1 MYEESFPKFIIK
13 LNQRKNL
20 SPWIT
25 KGIKKSSKRKQKL
38 YEKFLKKR
46 NAFNETAYKTFK
58 NLFEAVKRKSKKNH
72 YSQEILQFKYD
83 IKNRWNVMK
92 KIIGKAKQ

>member
-1 MYEESFPKFIIK
+1 MKSVLISEFQHFFVIK

-25 KGIKKSSKRKQKL
+25 KGIKKSSKRKQKW

-46 NAFNETAYKTFK
+46 NAFNENAYKTYKEF
-58 NLFEAVKRKSKKNH
+58 L
-72 YSQEILQFKYD
+72 
-83 IKNRWNVMK
+83 
-92 KIIGKAKQ
+92 